1 MTGFD
6 LTDLTASFSG
16 KRVIGP
22 LSLTVNP
29 GDKIALVGK
38 SGAGKSTLIRLI
50 YERINRNSSLIPQ
63 DLGLV
68 NALSVFHNV
77 FMGQLDKHPTW
88 YNALTL
94 ARPFAKDKADVLTL
108 LQSLGI
114 TEKLWTPAASLSG
127 GQRQRVAIAR
137 ALYRNAT
144 VLLADEPVSALDGPM
159 ANSVMMQLRDRFT
172 TSIVALHDVSRVYL
186 PSPFPT
192 PGFSPRSIQKSW
204 KRPTRN
210 PAVYCHPALAIF
222 RRSPMPA
229 FPIAGQRCAPT
240 QPTGWNAAFAPVRF
254 LASLACPRLAFTLK
268 HRSPKGFIPTLARC

>member
-50 YERINRNSSLIPQ
+50 YQRINQDSSLIPQ

-88 YNALTL
+88 YNTLTL

-108 LQSLGI
+108 LQSLDI

-137 ALYRNAT
+137 ALYRNAA

-172 TSIVALHDVSRVYL
+172 SSIIALHDVDLALNYCTRIV
-186 PSPFPT
+186 
-192 PGFSPRSIQKSW
+192 GIQ
-204 KRPTRN
+204 N
-210 PAVYCHPALAIF
+210 GQVAL
-222 RRSPMPA
+222 
-229 FPIAGQRCAPT
+229 T
-240 QPTGWNAAFAPVRF
+240 
-254 LASLACPRLAFTLK
+254 CPLCSDT
-268 HRSPKGFIPTLARC
+268 